1 MRGES
6 VRMKCANCGA
16 EIPDVARFC
25 MSCGKD
31 VPPPKQFTNETK
43 DETEVNFPSIML
55 FMFAF
60 MIFFFALVP
69 IFLGSWIGAAIMG
82 GIGLIL
88 VLAGYGMWRSN
99 KKQAVRA
106 QEKAE
111 EKAAIKIKCRY
122 CGSLNEQNALR
133 CMSCGATL

>member
-1 MRGES
+1 
-6 VRMKCANCGA
+6 MKCTGCGA
-16 EIPDVARFC
+16 EIPEVSRFC
-25 MSCGKD
+25 LGCGKA
-31 VPPPKQFTNETK
+31 VPPPKQFIEPSK
-43 DETEVNFPSIML
+43 DETEMNLPSIML

-60 MIFFFALVP
+60 MIFFFSLVP

-99 KKQAVRA
+99 KKQAQRV

-111 EKAAIKIKCRY
+111 EKASIKIKCRY
-122 CGSLNEQNALR
+122 CGSLNEQDSLR
-133 CMSCGATL
+133 CISCGATL